1 MSSHRLALIK
11 GQSRHSFGSVRSGI
25 HGASSPLLDVML
37 DLGTLAPADAQ
48 EVAYS
53 ARHDWAPNRC
63 DSTCNPKGG
72 TPSVLEM
79 DTNIARLIF
88 GIIGLLQS
96 LVGAYPRSVLV
107 G

>member
-1 MSSHRLALIK
+1 M
-11 GQSRHSFGSVRSGI
+11 
-25 HGASSPLLDVML
+25 LDVML
-37 DLGTLAPADAQ
+37 DPGTLAPADAE

-63 DSTCNPKGG
+63 DSTYKPKGG

-79 DTNIARLIF
+79 DINIAHLIF

-96 LVGAYPRSVLV
+96 LVRAFPQSVLV